1 MAIATEDFSAA
12 ISGWTTVRGTVALAR
27 VASDNSG
34 SIASTTNGNA
44 RRDFDTG
51 SPDMFTEVDVVAAGA
66 DDNRTIFLMARCTS
80 AGGANSTTAQNY
92 YAGALNAQAGTLSV
106 LRYTNGAATALVSG
120 LGVSIPATPFKYR
133 IEVEGSTVRVF
144 IGGAQVWSGT
154 DSNITSGTRGGVGFY
169 NAGTTPVA
177 RVDNFRTGAL
187 ADDRAQVIPAAAAL
201 SSSSTLSANGTPD
214 RRAAAAL
221 ASTSTLVAAAQQGQ
235 RAAAALSSV
244 STLAAAAQ
252 QGYQAAAALTST
264 STLTAGATPGRPAAA
279 ALSSATVL
287 AAAASADQ
295 RAAAALTSTTVLAAQ
310 AGQQAAAA
318 LTSSTVLAA
327 GARQDHSAR
336 ATLISLTALTVG
348 VRQTHQVA
356 AAIASTTTLAAG
368 ATRGLPAAAALTSSS
383 ELSAAGTR
391 VKLGAAQL
399 SSTTTLAVGSIIR
412 SAVAAAALVSTTTL
426 TARVAAAAG
435 GSLNPSLWALDPATG
450 RLVPLPHVV
459 KLSVSDIAN
468 DVGAISVE
476 YPVFGRGFDLLER
489 YVTNERKLEVEV
501 WLEGARATRMVG
513 RLDQRSGDDVTEGAV
528 WSFSGTLI
536 TARLGDGVIA
546 PQPLVGE
553 TTLGPD
559 VEVLKTSVTA
569 AQWSR
574 LYALGY
580 RTTDTDTTKVRV
592 PQKVLDAVKANKTD
606 IPVLADPK
614 REAKFDAVSPGAIL
628 LFLLGQCWARG
639 ALADLTADFTAT
651 HDSAGQPWPE
661 TLTAKWSPVNNT
673 VLTVA
678 MRLVELGYIDITV
691 TPDRVVRAWRF
702 GGRGVDRT
710 GGPRPVTLRRGQN
723 LLEAGRRQGSRGA
736 GSRFFIVGS
745 EGSYTTVE
753 DLNAQAR
760 LGQVIEVGASVGN
773 ISDPSALTAAGQKI
787 RDAGVRGE
795 DERSLALALGVGMP
809 RPGRTFGVGDKVRV
823 DTAGTLGSER
833 IAQWTVALEA
843 GGVSADAVAGDLIR
857 SKVAA
862 LLKRLQDN
870 QAGDIVSGT
879 SQPSED
885 RGVPAAPTGLVV
897 GSQAFLDGGDVYASV
912 TAGWAAVQV
921 NTDGTAA
928 TDLASYRVEWALQS
942 APDTWQF
949 GADVDASRTTASWA
963 VAPATPILVRVRAQD
978 RSGNVSQWSPFVTH
992 LTEDD
997 ATPPAVPSA
1006 LVGSDYLG
1014 TLRWTWDG
1022 KTSDGADML
1031 TAFPDFAHVELSMG
1045 SSAAYADSVV
1055 IARLFAAGTW
1065 TIADLPYGTTQ
1076 YAWLVAVDRSGNRSA
1091 PSAAGSATPAKVVGD
1106 DVLAGAVGTLQL
1118 ADLAV
1123 VNAKLGNLA
1132 VNDAKVGS
1140 MSAGKLTAGI
1150 MSADVTVSGIF
1161 RTATTGRRTEFDNAG
1176 IRLYDLAGNAVV
1188 NFATATGSALV
1199 TGEYRTALT
1208 GARMVLNPLGSSPAE
1223 MRFYPA
1229 STNQYALIRPL
1240 TSVSTTF
1247 PNQAGIGIK
1256 GYSPRSDKQS
1266 GEVSVFPGYARV
1278 GFSAEQDDGPIT
1290 SALIV
1295 EEHQIGMGGKRATI
1309 TSSPYTTSNLGDT
1322 GIVRIGATDLD
1333 GVFIQ
1338 RALLSIFGSGS
1349 ERDSNVKAGCVN
1361 RFSYLQYDTGSIS
1374 VVNDTTWINIG
1385 ANAFV
1390 VNSERS
1396 AKEDLTPAPLA
1407 PIPAIMAAEFY
1418 SYRKVEPL
1426 VPGRENPLQL
1436 GLVVDEVP
1444 EVLRVYSEDHDS
1456 WGIDLYGATAV
1467 LWGGARVH
1475 ETRIA
1480 DLEREVAHLRA
1491 RLDGP
1496 ILEAVA

>member
-1 MAIATEDFSAA
+1 VAIVTEDFSAA

-154 DSNITSGTRGGVGFY
+154 DSNITSGTRGGIGFY

-177 RVDNFRTGAL
+177 RVDDFRTGAL

-214 RRAAAAL
+214 RRVAAAL

-252 QGYQAAAALTST
+252 QGYQAAVALAST
-264 STLTAGATPGRPAAA
+264 STLTAGATPGRPAVV
-279 ALSSATVL
+279 ALASSTVL
-287 AAAASADQ
+287 AGAASVDQ
-295 RAAAALTSTTVLAAQ
+295 RAAAALTSTTVLTAQ

-327 GARQDHSAR
+327 GARQDHGAR
-336 ATLISLTALTVG
+336 AALTSLTTLTVG

-368 ATRGLPAAAALTSSS
+368 ATRGLPAAAALSSS
-383 ELSAAGTR
+383 TELAAAGTR

-399 SSTTTLAVGSIIR
+399 SSTTMLAVGSIIR

-435 GSLNPSLWALDPATG
+435 GSLNPSLWALDPETG

-760 LGQVIEVGASVGN
+760 LGQVVEVGASVGN
-773 ISDPSALTAAGQKI
+773 ISDPGALTAAGQKI

-897 GSQAFLDGGDVYASV
+897 LSRAYTENTDAYAAV
-912 TAGWAAVQV
+912 TASCAAVQV
-921 NTDGTAA
+921 NTDGSAA
-928 TDLASYRVEWALQS
+928 TDVDSYEWQWATQ
-942 APDTWQF
+942 ADPERWVT
-949 GADVDASRTTASWA
+949 GATTAGPTGSWSTTIA
-963 VAPATPILVRVRAQD
+963 LPIRVRVRARD
-978 RSGNVSQWSPFVTH
+978 RSGNRSEWSTVVTH
-992 LTEDD
+992 LTDD
-997 ATPPAVPSA
+997 ALTPPPVPSGLTGEA
-1006 LVGSDYLG
+1006 WLG
-1014 TLRWTWDG
+1014 NSIRWTWDG
-1022 KTSDGADML
+1022 KTADGADM
-1031 TAFPDFAHVELSMG
+1031 AASFARFDHVELRMG
-1045 SSAAYADSVV
+1045 TSANFADSSYVV
-1055 IARLFAAGTW
+1055 ELYAGQTW
-1065 TIADLPYGTTQ
+1065 TVNNLPDGVRQ
-1076 YAWLVAVDRSGNRSA
+1076 YAWLVAVERSGLRSG
-1091 PSAAGSATPAKVVGD
+1091 PSARADALPRRLVTLDFGPDSVDRAAIKA
-1106 DVLAGAVGTLQL
+1106 LAVGTLQL
-1118 ADLAV
+1118 D
-1123 VNAKLGNLA
+1123 NGA
-1132 VNDAKVGS
+1132 VNSLKVTELS
-1140 MSAGKLTAGI
+1140 VALLTGGVL
-1150 MSADVTVSGIF
+1150 SADVVMGGAFMTG
-1161 RTATTGRRTEFDNAG
+1161 TTGRRVRFGPEGVQMWDASNQ
-1176 IRLYDLAGNAVV
+1176 
-1188 NFATATGSALV
+1188 LV
-1199 TGEYRTALT
+1199 TAFLTADASSLLTGQIQTALT
-1208 GARMVLNPLGSSPAE
+1208 GSRMVFNWGRSNPAE
-1223 MRFYPA
+1223 ARFYPA
-1229 STNQYALIRPL
+1229 TTNQYALMRPL
-1240 TSVSTTF
+1240 TSSSTTF
-1247 PNQAGIGIK
+1247 PNQGGIGIK
-1256 GYSPRSDKQS
+1256 AFSPRSDKQS

-1295 EEHQIGMGGKRATI
+1295 EEHQIGMGGKRANI
-1309 TSSPYTTSNLGDT
+1309 TCSPYSDSNLGDT
-1322 GIVRIGATDLD
+1322 GIVRIGATDLNNT
-1333 GVFIQ
+1333 FIQ
-1338 RALLSIFGSGS
+1338 RALFSIFGSGGS
-1349 ERDSNVKAGCVN
+1349 RDGNVKAGNVN
-1361 RFSYLQYDTGSIS
+1361 RFSYLQYDTGALS

-1496 ILEAVA
+1496 ALEAVA